1 VNLILDFGIIKRY
14 YSGSVAASRRI
25 KATAKTLPPM
35 HPGEVLREEFLIPMA
50 LSPYALAKICDV
62 PRTRIERIVREEI
75 SVTADTAL
83 RLSKALGTTAGFWLN
98 LQIQFDIATAEK
110 AIGKALAKIVP
121 ISRDAA

>member
-1 VNLILDFGIIKRY
+1 M
-14 YSGSVAASRRI
+14 
-25 KATAKTLPPM
+25 AKTLPPM
-35 HPGEVLREEFLIPMA
+35 HPGEVLREEFLIS

-83 RLSKALGTTAGFWLN
+83 RFSRALGTTAGFWLN

-121 ISRDAA
+121 VSRDAA

>member
-1 VNLILDFGIIKRY
+1 M
-14 YSGSVAASRRI
+14 
-25 KATAKTLPPM
+25 AKTLPPM

-83 RLSKALGTTAGFWLN
+83 RLSKALGTTAGFWLS
-98 LQIQFDIATAEK
+98 LQTQFGYRNR
-110 AIGKALAKIVP
+110 GKGDRQGAGENHPGFKGCGIEHLT
-121 ISRDAA
+121 SM